1 MGSFSFSKK
10 ERLLKRKDF
19 VNLNQSGKRLYSKNF
34 LIIIGKNNL
43 DYSRLGITVTK
54 KIGKSIKRNRI
65 KRLIREFFR
74 LNKAR
79 LPKGYDISIVA
90 KSDVSG
96 LKLQDIE
103 KELGGVLFDDDK
115 KACE

>member
-1 MGSFSFSKK
+1 MRSFSFSKI

-19 VNLNQSGKRLYSKNF
+19 VNLNQSGRRLYSENF
-34 LIIIGKNNL
+34 LIILGKNEL
-43 DYSRLGITVTK
+43 GFSRLGVTVTK
-54 KIGKSIKRNRI
+54 KIGKAVKRNRI

-79 LPKGYDISIVA
+79 LPKGYDICIVA

-103 KELGGVLFDDDK
+103 KELGEVLFDNDK
-115 KACE
+115 KDHE